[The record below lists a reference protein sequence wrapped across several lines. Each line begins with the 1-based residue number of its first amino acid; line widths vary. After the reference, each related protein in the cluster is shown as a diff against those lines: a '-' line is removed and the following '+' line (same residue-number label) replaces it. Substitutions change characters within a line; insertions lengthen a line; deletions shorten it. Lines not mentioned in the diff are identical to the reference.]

1 MDQACFKHSLFFLVQ
16 QLDRF
21 PDLKGKVGGYTL
33 IIMMKTNDKA
43 IIMRQWPPIDLGLHS
58 IYCVLSVMRLIF
70 ILNRA
75 MGIAP
80 LVQLSATSNTN
91 KTAIDITK
99 QQTGGDNNTEIQ
111 PQTENT
117 QSTTET
123 AQALNV
129 NQQQQALT
137 DDQRELVAGGVYIGT
152 QTDLLPDFPIGMHA
166 DNFSHTDMFAQQTKI
181 AGFNWD
187 PTATVGTILYQVAIP
202 DVFNQVC
209 SLSRNMLQV
218 YAFFKPTVTIRF
230 QINAT
235 RFQCGKLLIF
245 ADPANYWFDQSN
257 RSIYSASAMPFVEID
272 VSSSNSAELTIP
284 FEYVSNYLLTTTSNP
299 LGPNALNDSIPLAS
313 VRVLVLNPLQNQAG
327 DNTPIQVAAYMRM
340 DAVEP
345 NVAVYQ
351 HDLFVENPVSLTEHL
366 SMHKNQG
373 IGETVSKG
381 AEVVGDVADKVSGI
395 AKTVGNAAKDFFNLD
410 RPTLPD
416 AHSLG
421 HLSTTAP
428 LSYMFGKDTCVRLST
443 NPLANYMDNKFSL
456 SSRDETSIDK
466 IIQQPTLIAQSDWS
480 SSMGAEAEILNI
492 PVCPYSNHFTSPDRA
507 EYDVINPSWLE
518 YIGFYHNQ
526 WSGDIIYRLSFAST
540 QIHSGRLQI
549 SFEPGVD
556 ITPITGGPTCPVTI
570 QRSSMPYAIFDLRE
584 HKEFVF
590 RVSYVGT
597 TETKSFRPS
606 PEVGEMGNIGML
618 HKTGNLRVTVLT
630 PLRVSS
636 DIATTI
642 QMNTWIAGAP
652 NFRYDYPQRS
662 RSVINRDDFARLPP
676 IPPTPHRNQV
686 GGQGYLYPELNTQ
699 PIIGAGT
706 DASARSLPL
715 SGPNLLKSVQ
725 IRSVRDRFGE
735 RVSDVRDL
743 AKRPSCYY
751 YNIDLIEMPDTNRKS
766 AQIGFQN
773 SPVGVLNAPIS
784 AGTSDNMLYNFA
796 QMYAYWC
803 GAIRYKVIPRTSRN
817 DALHTICSFA
827 PPTDSFAPTISD
839 TLVGPLHIQNCSQDN
854 GVEVEVPYIS
864 TFTQLLTRNKT
875 ATDTPPY
882 TTTGIVLILFDY
894 DIGTDKTR
902 ASGVVAVSAGNDI
915 AFRWLCFPPLMYC
928 AKYTP

>member
-1 MDQACFKHSLFFLVQ
+1 MWYLPHPFRYRVAFILV
-16 QLDRF
+16 
-21 PDLKGKVGGYTL
+21 
-33 IIMMKTNDKA
+33 
-43 IIMRQWPPIDLGLHS
+43 
-58 IYCVLSVMRLIF
+58 SVME
-70 ILNRA
+70 
-75 MGIAP
+75 IAP
-80 LVQLSATSNTN
+80 PVNFSAQSNTN

-99 QQTGGDNNTEIQ
+99 TQTGQDNNEAIQ
-111 PQTENT
+111 PATESSGT
-117 QSTTET
+117 TTET
-123 AQALNV
+123 AEELVV
-129 NQQQQALT
+129 NQQQQSTT
-137 DDQRELVAGGVYIGT
+137 DDQRQVVKGGVYIGT
-152 QTDLLPDFPIGMHA
+152 QTELLPEFPIGMHA

-181 AGFNWD
+181 ASINWD

-202 DVFNQVC
+202 DIFDSTC

-284 FEYVSNYLLTTTSNP
+284 FEYVSNYLLTTTINP
-299 LGPNALNDSIPLAS
+299 LGPNADGASLPLAS
-313 VRVLVLNPLQNQAG
+313 IRVLVLNPLQNQTG
-327 DNTPIQVAAYMRM
+327 DVTPIEVAAYMRM
-340 DAVEP
+340 DAVDP

-351 HDLFVENPVSLTEHL
+351 HNLFVAAPTSLPEEL
-366 SMHKNQG
+366 DKRKNQG
-373 IGETVSKG
+373 VGETVSKG

-395 AKTVGNAAKDFFNLD
+395 AKTIGKAAKDFFDFD
-410 RPTLPD
+410 RPTMPD

-456 SSRDETSIDK
+456 ATRDETAIDK
-466 IIQQPTLIAQSDWS
+466 IIQQPTLIAQSTWS
-480 SSMGAEAEILNI
+480 SSMAPETEILNI
-492 PVCPYSNHFTSPDRA
+492 PVCPYSQYAPSVDRPTSF
-507 EYDVINPSWLE
+507 DVINPSWLE
-518 YIGFYHNQ
+518 YIGYYHNQ

-549 SFEPGVD
+549 SFEPGVS

-606 PEVGEMGNIGML
+606 NEVAEMGNEGML
-618 HKTGNLRVTVLT
+618 HKTGNLHVTVLT

-636 DIATTI
+636 NIAASI
-642 QMNTWIAGAP
+642 EMNTWIAAAP

-662 RSVINRDDFARLPP
+662 RSVINRDDYARLPP
-676 IPPTPHRNQV
+676 IPSPTEHKNQS
-686 GGQGYLYPELNTQ
+686 GGNGYLYPATNTQ
-699 PIIGAGT
+699 PTIGTGT

-725 IRSVRDRFGE
+725 IRPVRDRFGE

-751 YNIDLIEMPDTNRKS
+751 YSLTLVPDPNVDRKS
-766 AQIGFQN
+766 ISLPLNN
-773 SPVGVLNAPIS
+773 SPIGVLDAAIS

-803 GAIRYKVIPRTSRN
+803 GAIRYKIIPRTSRN
-817 DALHTICSFA
+817 DALHVLCSYL
-827 PPTDSFAPTISD
+827 PPTDSGEPPIGFGLT
-839 TLVGPLHIQNCSQDN
+839 GPIHIQNCSQDN
-854 GVEVEVPYIS
+854 GVEFEVPYIS
-864 TFTQLLTRNKT
+864 TFTQSLVRGMNTLEIQ
-875 ATDTPPY
+875 PY
-882 TTTGIVLILFDY
+882 NSTGTVNIVFDY
-894 DIGTDKTR
+894 DGDSPRTK
-902 ASGVVAVSAGNDI
+902 ASGILAVSAGNDI
-915 AFRWLCFPPLMYC
+915 AFRWLCFPPLMYSVQ
-928 AKYTP
+928 YGSSP